1 MDGLTIEAK
10 TIPQGFRVALSGEAD
25 ATNSEILD
33 AEIQRMAA
41 ANPKLVAFD
50 LSNLIFIS
58 SAAMGALV
66 KMRGLIFK
74 SGGRVVIGGTSP
86 QIREAFRRARL
97 DQLLEFVDAV

>member
-10 TIPQGFRVALSGEAD
+10 IIPQGFRVALCGEAD
-25 ATNSEILD
+25 ASNSEILD
-33 AEIQRMAA
+33 AEILRMAA
-41 ANPKLVAFD
+41 ASPKLVAFD
-50 LSNLIFIS
+50 MSNLIFIS

-74 SGGRVVIGGTSP
+74 SGGKVVIGGTSP